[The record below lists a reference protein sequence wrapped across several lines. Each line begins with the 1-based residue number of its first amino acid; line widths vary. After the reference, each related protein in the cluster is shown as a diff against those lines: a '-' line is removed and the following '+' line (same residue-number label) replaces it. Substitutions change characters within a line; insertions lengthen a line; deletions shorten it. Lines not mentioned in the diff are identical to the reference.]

1 MVLPS
6 CSNGN
11 GGRIGIPKTLSL
23 SLSGSAPDLTPSLQQ
38 TLLSK
43 IADND
48 VDESAV

>member
-11 GGRIGIPKTLSL
+11 GGRIGIPKTL